1 MTFDKKGVVAYG
13 LLMTLVLGVCTM
25 AVHARIQPPVA
36 SQLALS
42 NARLS
47 SDPLAQ
53 TEQIKEEIVTVF
65 SPLEPAIP
73 GVVEAMIQI
82 ADCESYGG
90 QDGMLM
96 HIDPDGELVEN
107 PRSSATGVFQV
118 LLYTHRDDYESL
130 GLDPRSVL
138 DNIKF
143 ARKLVERRYMRGLN
157 PYEDWECSPD

>member
-1 MTFDKKGVVAYG
+1 MFA
-13 LLMTLVLGVCTM
+13 
-25 AVHARIQPPVA
+25 
-36 SQLALS
+36 
-42 NARLS
+42 
-47 SDPLAQ
+47 
-53 TEQIKEEIVTVF
+53 
-65 SPLEPAIP
+65 PLEPAIP
-73 GVVEAMIQI
+73 GVVDAMIQI